1 MHEVSERSPDLTP
14 EITSGQRQRVDINR
28 SNQRLEPNV
37 RLTIE
42 FDGTAYAGWQ
52 IQPNRQTVQ
61 GVLTAAVKA
70 VLGTKVVIHGCSRTD
85 AGVSAR
91 NYVANFRCPVKIP
104 IERIPSAL
112 NHYLP
117 DDIFV
122 KDAEVVPDDFHARY
136 SARGKVYSYY
146 IVCGRSPLR
155 RRFAWEYTGRIDI
168 ERLKNCRQLFL
179 GTSDF
184 SRFCYDRSGTGWCT
198 VRSISIRHHH
208 DELIITVRGNRFL
221 YKMVR
226 RIVGALVAYA
236 AGRISKKDIDAALKG
251 KKHRPFMIAPASGLI
266 LERVIY

>member
-1 MHEVSERSPDLTP
+1 MHEVSEKSADLNLAVTP
-14 EITSGQRQRVDINR
+14 RHRVDTNR
-28 SNQRLEPNV
+28 PDHRLERNI

-42 FDGTAYAGWQ
+42 FDGSAYAGWQ
-52 IQPNRQTVQ
+52 IQPNRHTVQ
-61 GVLTAAVKA
+61 GMLTAAVEA

-91 NYVANFRCPVKIP
+91 NYVANFRCPGKIP
-104 IERIPSAL
+104 AERIPPAL

-122 KDAEVVPDDFHARY
+122 KDAEAVADDFHARY

-155 RRFAWEYTGRIDI
+155 RRFAWEYTGRIDV
-168 ERLKNCRQLFL
+168 ERLKNGSQLFL

-184 SRFCYDRSGTGWCT
+184 SRFCYDRSGSGWCT
-198 VRSISIRHHH
+198 VWS
-208 DELIITVRGNRFL
+208 ITVRQRLDELVLTIRGDRFL

-236 AGRISKKDIDAALKG
+236 TSRITKGDIRAALNG
-251 KKHRPFMIAPASGLI
+251 KKHRPFFTAPACGLI

>member
-1 MHEVSERSPDLTP
+1 MYEVSEKSAELNP
-14 EITSGQRQRVDINR
+14 EFIPRQRTDTAR
-28 SNQRLEPNV
+28 SDRRWERNI

-52 IQPNRQTVQ
+52 IQSNCQTVQ
-61 GVLTAAVKA
+61 GMLTAAVEA

-104 IERIPSAL
+104 VERIPPAL
-112 NHYLP
+112 NHHLP

-122 KDAEVVPDDFHARY
+122 KDAEVVADDFHARY

-184 SRFCYDRSGTGWCT
+184 SRFCYDRSGGGWCT
-198 VRSISIRHHH
+198 VRSITVQQHH
-208 DELIITVRGNRFL
+208 DELVVTVRGDRFL

-236 AGRISKKDIDAALKG
+236 TGRITKRDIRAALNG
-251 KKHRPFMIAPASGLI
+251 RKHRPFVTAPACGLI